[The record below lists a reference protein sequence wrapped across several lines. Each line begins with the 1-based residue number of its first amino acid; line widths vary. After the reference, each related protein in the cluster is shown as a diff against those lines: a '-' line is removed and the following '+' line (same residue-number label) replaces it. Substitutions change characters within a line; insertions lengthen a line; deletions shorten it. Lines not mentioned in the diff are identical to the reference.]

1 MSVTGTTWALELL
14 YQMQHLGQPDD
25 QRENLGRTY
34 PHIEEA
40 ILGDK
45 PSLDVALERG
55 KNLLGIKTHL
65 DSSFFSRQLQNPET
79 CPRFLVFARNP
90 KDTLVSFYYFHR
102 WLTAFGFDHPFEVF
116 FEMFKQDAIVYGNS
130 IDYAASWWKYRDH
143 PRVHFVKYEDMLDD
157 PTSNITEIGSFLG
170 YFLTKEEVS
179 HIKEKTSFSAMKTRG
194 ADVLF
199 SAPEAL
205 SQNSQFFRKG
215 VKGDW
220 RNVLTQEMS
229 DYVDEVAKQR
239 CPKGLHLMNKTQFIS
254 RPFGMGVSNHR
265 FYNLN
270 KTDVP
275 DIVEELFCTYY
286 SNVIMSAM
294 ASQITGVS
302 IVCSSICFDADQRKH
317 QSSASLAFVRG
328 IHRWLKRDQ

>member
-65 DSSFFSRQLQNPET
+65 DPSFFSRQLQNPET

-90 KDTLVSFYYFHR
+90 KDTLVSFYHFHR

-116 FEMFKQDAIVYGNS
+116 FEMFKQDAVVYGNS

-143 PRVHFVKYEDMLDD
+143 PRVHFVKYEDMLKD

-170 YFLTKEEVS
+170 YFLAKEEVS

-194 ADVLF
+194 AGVLF
-199 SAPEAL
+199 SAPDAMMTSSNGNIFRVTGPLCGEFTGPGEFPTQRPVTRSFDVFFDLRPNKRLSKQWPGWWFETLSRPFWRHRNAL

-220 RNVLTQEMS
+220 RNMLTQEMS
-229 DYVDEVAKQR
+229 DYVDEVVMQR
-239 CPKGLHLMNKTQFIS
+239 CPKGLH
-254 RPFGMGVSNHR
+254 
-265 FYNLN
+265 
-270 KTDVP
+270 
-275 DIVEELFCTYY
+275 
-286 SNVIMSAM
+286 
-294 ASQITGVS
+294 
-302 IVCSSICFDADQRKH
+302 FDE
-317 QSSASLAFVRG
+317 
-328 IHRWLKRDQ
+328 